1 MRLSKG
7 DVFQVIKMKRLLPL
21 TLIVPIIAQGKEV
34 FTNDQGLKI
43 EYVKPSVSCFY
54 DKEAYEG
61 YLNTCLMLPNY
72 ETCAQTKYE
81 NYICSDQNM
90 IKQLEKKAMET
101 E

>member
-1 MRLSKG
+1 MKGLFLLS
-7 DVFQVIKMKRLLPL
+7 
-21 TLIVPIIAQGKEV
+21 LIIPIIAQGKEV

-81 NYICSDQNM
+81 NYICSDENM
-90 IKQLEKKAMET
+90 IKQLEKKAKEAG
-101 E
+101 

>member
-1 MRLSKG
+1 MKGLFLLS
-7 DVFQVIKMKRLLPL
+7 
-21 TLIVPIIAQGKEV
+21 LIIPIIAQGKEV
-34 FTNDQGLKI
+34 FTNEQGLKI

-72 ETCAQTKYE
+72 EACAQTKYE

-90 IKQLEKKAMET
+90 IKQLEKKAKEAG
-101 E
+101 

>member
-1 MRLSKG
+1 
-7 DVFQVIKMKRLLPL
+7 MKRLILL
-21 TLIVPIIAQGKEV
+21 SLIIPIIGQSKEV

-43 EYVKPSVSCFY
+43 EYIKPSVSCFY
-54 DKEAYEG
+54 DEEAYEG

-90 IKQLEKKAMET
+90 IKQLEKKAKGT

>member
-1 MRLSKG
+1 
-7 DVFQVIKMKRLLPL
+7 MKRLILL
-21 TLIVPIIAQGKEV
+21 SLIIPIIGQSKED

-72 ETCAQTKYE
+72 EICAQTKYE

-90 IKQLEKKAMET
+90 IKQLEKKAKEAR
-101 E
+101 

>member
-1 MRLSKG
+1 
-7 DVFQVIKMKRLLPL
+7 MKRLILL
-21 TLIVPIIAQGKEV
+21 SLIIPIICQSKEI

-72 ETCAQTKYE
+72 ETCAKTKYE

-90 IKQLEKKAMET
+90 VKQLEKKAKED

>member
-1 MRLSKG
+1 
-7 DVFQVIKMKRLLPL
+7 MKRLLL
-21 TLIVPIIAQGKEV
+21 LSLIIPIIAQGKEV
-34 FTNDQGLKI
+34 FTNEQGLKI

-90 IKQLEKKAMET
+90 IEQLEKKAKEAG
-101 E
+101 

>member
-1 MRLSKG
+1 
-7 DVFQVIKMKRLLPL
+7 MKRLLL
-21 TLIVPIIAQGKEV
+21 LSLIVPIIALGKEV

-43 EYVKPSVSCFY
+43 EYDKPSVSCFY
-54 DKEAYEG
+54 YKDAYEG

-90 IKQLEKKAMET
+90 IKQLEKKAKEAR
-101 E
+101 

>member
-1 MRLSKG
+1 
-7 DVFQVIKMKRLLPL
+7 MKRLLL
-21 TLIVPIIAQGKEV
+21 LSLIIPIIAQGKEV
-34 FTNDQGLKI
+34 FTNEQGLKI

-72 ETCAQTKYE
+72 ETCAQKKYE

-90 IKQLEKKAMET
+90 IKQLEKKAT
-101 E
+101 EAG

>member
-1 MRLSKG
+1 MKGLFLLS
-7 DVFQVIKMKRLLPL
+7 
-21 TLIVPIIAQGKEV
+21 LIIPIIAQGKEV
-34 FTNDQGLKI
+34 CTNDQGLKI

-90 IKQLEKKAMET
+90 IKQLEKKAKEAG
-101 E
+101 

>member
-1 MRLSKG
+1 
-7 DVFQVIKMKRLLPL
+7 MKRLLL
-21 TLIVPIIAQGKEV
+21 LSLIIPIIAQGKEV
-34 FTNDQGLKI
+34 FTNEQGLKI

-90 IKQLEKKAMET
+90 IKQLEKKAKEAG
-101 E
+101 

>member
-1 MRLSKG
+1 
-7 DVFQVIKMKRLLPL
+7 MKRLLL
-21 TLIVPIIAQGKEV
+21 LSLIVPIIALGKEV

-72 ETCAQTKYE
+72 ETCAETKYE
-81 NYICSDQNM
+81 NYICNDKDM
-90 IKQLEKKAMET
+90 IRQLEKKAKEAG
-101 E
+101 

>member
-1 MRLSKG
+1 MKGLFLLS
-7 DVFQVIKMKRLLPL
+7 
-21 TLIVPIIAQGKEV
+21 LIIPIIAHGKEV
-34 FTNDQGLKI
+34 FTNDQGLKV

-90 IKQLEKKAMET
+90 IKKLEKKAKEAR
-101 E
+101 

>member
-1 MRLSKG
+1 
-7 DVFQVIKMKRLLPL
+7 MKKLFLLI
-21 TLIVPIIAQGKEV
+21 LIIPILGQCKEV

-90 IKQLEKKAMET
+90 IKQLEKKAKEAR
-101 E
+101 

>member
-1 MRLSKG
+1 
-7 DVFQVIKMKRLLPL
+7 MKRLLPL

-81 NYICSDQNM
+81 NYICSDQIM

>member
-1 MRLSKG
+1 MKGLFLLS
-7 DVFQVIKMKRLLPL
+7 
-21 TLIVPIIAQGKEV
+21 LIIPIIAQGKEV
-34 FTNDQGLKI
+34 FTNEQGLKI

-81 NYICSDQNM
+81 NYICSDENM
-90 IKQLEKKAMET
+90 IKQLEKKVKEAG
-101 E
+101 